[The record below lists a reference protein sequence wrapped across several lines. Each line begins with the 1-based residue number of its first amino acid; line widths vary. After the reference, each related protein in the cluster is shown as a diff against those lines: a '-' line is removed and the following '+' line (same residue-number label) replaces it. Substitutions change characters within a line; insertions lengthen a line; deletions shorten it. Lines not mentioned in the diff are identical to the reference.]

1 MKFKNKPL
9 KKILSSILAA
19 AMVVGLFSFENNA
32 TIYAEED
39 PYVEL
44 TNTLTAQDTF
54 AWTEYDHDNFKDTY
68 APSIPDHIIYDGN
81 NIKMVGYGYS
91 KYKDFL
97 LVNDIEN
104 KNSKKTFTFNIQRD
118 GTDWHSMEGGG
129 FLFNASVKNDTLS
142 GFCILVTQEG
152 LKLIQINNTNVN
164 SFRNGGKEYVENF
177 GKRLATYPLSN
188 LYGEHTFKIE
198 VNNTSVSVW
207 DGDSIIIDNY
217 SLPDNDYGYGYGPIT
232 SHISHGCSQQS
243 YFTFADIVMEE
254 VIIHYI
260 PKKPVELAYTVND
273 DSSVTITWTQPE
285 GKAAVA
291 GYNIYRDNELI
302 GTSYETTYTD
312 ETATAL
318 GNFTY
323 YVSAFDTENYT
334 SENSDTV
341 TVDNL
346 SPVAPVLMI
355 DSVGETSATLTWEC
369 SDNVG
374 VESYDIYRNDE
385 FVTSVTTNSYT
396 DSALAEGTSYT
407 YYVIAYDASG
417 NKSDN
422 SNTITINTEIDETQP
437 VISSISPSNGKYSV
451 ILPIK
456 VTVTDNRSVSSVTI
470 QASTDNSTW
479 EDVAQIEANGKA
491 TAVAEYDL
499 DLSVYSDGQLYIRA
513 YAVNSRNISSDVE
526 TSPVMEY
533 TIDSSAP
540 AVPSGVVIN
549 LYNSQIE
556 IKWDSPEDK
565 DTSYFK
571 VYRKSD
577 LNSEFSVIK
586 DNHKYLNYYDTNIE
600 LGVNYT
606 YCISA
611 VDSMGNESAMSSE
624 VSGSISDD
632 KVIPD
637 ILSVYP
643 ENGVVLKNNQLI
655 GISAKDNYKLDN
667 ITVECRPKN
676 GEWYTVFSEENIND
690 YAKVVQF
697 ELDTSTFTTGI
708 YEIRIFAEDTA
719 GNVSE
724 YVTNSYSFKECEMS
738 VPVLSVEAG
747 NLESSL
753 LWTMENDTDVAYYKI
768 YRSNLGSFEYVH
780 KTAEKEYVDTDLAA
794 KKYTY
799 YVVAVDKYG
808 NNKTSEYV
816 DVTPLNVDG
825 KEPVAYAGADIVA
838 FENENVSFDGTAS
851 TDNVGIVAYKWD
863 FGDGTSSNSGV
874 TVHSYDEVGTYDA
887 LLTVYDEAGNIGT
900 ATKRITILDSDN
912 LSAELTVT
920 TSSNVPI
927 SGAMV
932 YYELDDGSKST
943 VFTDTNG
950 KAVLKSGE
958 GTLTVYLY
966 KNGYAPQKQAL
977 TIGKNS
983 LNHKIKLLSEDLVK
997 GEIKV
1002 KELDLQEMIEYGVD
1016 ISAPE
1021 NQAVFEVSVQIAYAE
1036 DTDGNSEFSVL
1047 INTDGQIIPGSI
1059 IVENDDFICESDT
1072 SGNSVTVKSKSGGP
1086 TTTYTPIIGT
1096 EKELM
1101 GIAVLRISQNITW
1114 LKECF
1119 EVELTVQNLADEA
1132 FPINNAVASLNIP
1145 SELSLAKTNI
1155 LQNID
1160 IPMGNISGG
1169 ETKSASWVV
1178 MGSQQ
1183 GEYEISADFSGILMP
1198 FEADVSMNFKS
1209 AEKIKVYGSSALEY
1223 YQHSRVYTDDGMK
1236 INTYFTVTNVSDKPI
1251 YNVSANLGDITELND
1266 VKEMKLVYPDG
1277 TVIYVKRDSGTTP
1290 KPEFLAAL
1298 RKTGDYGY
1306 LELKPGESVI
1316 GTHSVS
1322 ISEEA
1327 MQAAAQAV
1335 NDLNVTPDA
1344 NGKILKSIG
1353 TVNTKYYDNSAR
1365 AIAVTLARKVSN
1377 REITKTTGGKI
1388 DSSVVTVAVDIST
1401 GKVYMGLSNRKS
1413 GNPTY
1418 SGEDNVC
1425 SFISEQVNNVCNK
1438 YNCTVD
1444 SGLNGK
1450 GLINCGEYNAIN
1462 NAINDGALPEN
1473 LYVYSVVKKNGDYI
1487 TACPNCRAMYSNY
1500 VHFIG
1505 DDSDMA
1511 MSNSDLFMTSNTYS
1525 YMNLAA

>member
-1 MKFKNKPL
+1 MGDRSMKKTISNKM
-9 KKILSSILAA
+9 KKVIATTLAA
-19 AMVVGLFSFENNA
+19 VMIISWFPLRTGINV
-32 TIYAEED
+32 YAEED

-54 AWTEYDHDNFKDTY
+54 AWTEYDHDDYTDRYLGFM
-68 APSIPDHIIYDGN
+68 SDHIIYDGN
-81 NIKMVGYGYS
+81 NIQMIGYGIS
-91 KYKDFL
+91 PFKDFL
-97 LVNDIEN
+97 FVDNYNEVNKYTDL
-104 KNSKKTFTFNIQRD
+104 KQTFTFDIQRD
-118 GTDWHSMEGGG
+118 STNWHSMECGG
-129 FLFNASVKNDTLS
+129 FLFNSSITNGVLN
-142 GFCILVTQEG
+142 GFG
-152 LKLIQINNTNVN
+152 LLITNGYIKLIRLQNMNVDNLHEGTPSSLITSSNTLKSVSFPN
-164 SFRNGGKEYVENF
+164 STAVH
-177 GKRLATYPLSN
+177 SM
-188 LYGEHTFKIE
+188 KIE
-198 VNNTSVSVW
+198 VYNNAVSVW
-207 DGDSIIIDNY
+207 DGDAKIVDSFT
-217 SLPDNDYGYGYGPIT
+217 LPQNDYGYGYGPIT
-232 SHISHGCSQQS
+232 SYASHSCSQKS
-243 YFTFADIVMEE
+243 YFTFANIKMEE
-254 VIIHYI
+254 VVIHYI
-260 PKKPVELAYTVND
+260 PKKPVALSYSVNK
-273 DSSVTITWTQPE
+273 DSSVTLNWTQPE
-285 GKAAVA
+285 GKAEVV
-291 GYNIYRDNELI
+291 GYNIYRDDSLI
-302 GTSYETTYTD
+302 GTTVETAYTD
-312 ETATAL
+312 ETATSL

-355 DSVGETSATLTWEC
+355 DSVGETSASLTWEC

-385 FVTSVTTNSYT
+385 FITSVTTNSYT
-396 DSALAEGTSYT
+396 DSTLEEGTSYT

-417 NKSDN
+417 NKSDK
-422 SNTITINTEIDETQP
+422 SNTITINTGIDETQP
-437 VISSISPSNGKYSV
+437 IISSISPSNGKYSGT
-451 ILPIK
+451 LPIK
-456 VTVTDNRSVSSVTI
+456 VTVTDSRSVSSVTI
-470 QASTDNSTW
+470 QASIDNSNW
-479 EDVAQIEANGKA
+479 KNVAQIAANGKA
-491 TAVAEYDL
+491 TVVAEYDL
-499 DLSVYSDGQLYIRA
+499 DLSAYNDGKLYIRA

-526 TSPVMEY
+526 SSPVMEY
-533 TIDSSAP
+533 TIDSTAP

-556 IKWDSPEDK
+556 IKWDSPKDK

-611 VDSMGNESAMSSE
+611 VDRMGNESAMSSE
-624 VSGSISDD
+624 VSGSIADD
-632 KVIPD
+632 KVIPE

-643 ENGVVLKNNQLI
+643 ENGGVLKNHQLI
-655 GISAKDNYKLDN
+655 GISAKDNYKLDS
-667 ITVECRPKN
+667 ITVECRPEN
-676 GEWYTVFSEENIND
+676 GNWYTVFSEENINN

-708 YEIRIFAEDTA
+708 YEIRFFAEDTA
-719 GNVSE
+719 GNISE

-780 KTAEKEYVDTDLAA
+780 KTAKKEYVDTDLAA

-816 DVTPLNVDG
+816 DVTPHNVDG

-851 TDNVGIVAYKWD
+851 TDNVGVVAYRWD
-863 FGDGTSSNSGV
+863 FGDGTSSESGV

-900 ATKRITILDSDN
+900 ATKRITVLDSDN

-927 SGAMV
+927 KGVMV

-943 VFTDTNG
+943 IYTDKNG
-950 KAVLKSGE
+950 KAVLKSSE
-958 GTLTVYLY
+958 GALTVYLY
-966 KNGYAPQKQAL
+966 KNGYAPQKKTL
-977 TIGKNS
+977 TIGKNN
-983 LNHKIKLLSEDLVK
+983 LNHKIKLLNEEFVK

-1002 KELDLQEMIEYGVD
+1002 KELDLQEMIEHGVD

-1021 NQAVFEVSVQIAYAE
+1021 NQAVFEVSVQVAYAE

-1072 SGNSVTVKSKSGGP
+1072 SGNSVTVKSKSGGS

-1178 MGSQQ
+1178 MGAQQ

-1198 FEADVSMNFKS
+1198 FEAAVSMNFKS

-1236 INTYFTVTNVSDKPI
+1236 IITYFTVTNVSDKPI
-1251 YNVSANLGDITELND
+1251 YNVSANLGNIKELND

-1335 NDLNVTPDA
+1335 NNLNLIADE
-1344 NGKILKSIG
+1344 NGMLCNSIG
-1353 TVNTKYYDNSAR
+1353 TIDTAYYDNSTR
-1365 AIAVTLARKVSN
+1365 AIAVSLAKKINN
-1377 REITKTTGGKI
+1377 RDIISKNGQEITAKALT
-1388 DSSVVTVAVDIST
+1388 VVTDIST
-1401 GKVYMGLSNRKS
+1401 GKVYIGLS
-1413 GNPTY
+1413 GMDDENPTR
-1418 SGEDNVC
+1418 SSKEAFLLTQRIDD
-1425 SFISEQVNNVCNK
+1425 VCNE
-1438 YNCTVD
+1438 YGCD
-1444 SGLNGK
+1444 SKIGLTSRPRNMR
-1450 GLINCGEYNAIN
+1450 NCGEYNAIN
-1462 NAINDGALPEN
+1462 NALNDGAISSN
-1473 LYVYSVVKKNGDYI
+1473 LCVYTVHIANGDYLRP
-1487 TACPNCRAMYSNY
+1487 CKNCLTLYCGY
-1500 VHFIG
+1500 VNFIG
-1505 DDSDMA
+1505 DDSAIDVLPMA
-1511 MSNSDLFMTSNTYS
+1511 S
-1525 YMNLAA
+1525 

>member
-1 MKFKNKPL
+1 MGDRSMKTTISNKMKKVISTALAAVMTISLFPL
-9 KKILSSILAA
+9 KTGI
-19 AMVVGLFSFENNA
+19 NA
-32 TIYAEED
+32 YAEED

-54 AWTEYDHDNFKDTY
+54 AWTEYDHDNYTDSYLGFM
-68 APSIPDHIIYDGN
+68 SDHIIYDGN
-81 NIKMVGYGYS
+81 NIQMVGYGVS
-91 KYKDFL
+91 PFKDFL
-97 LVNDIEN
+97 FVDNDNEVNEYTDL
-104 KNSKKTFTFNIQRD
+104 KQTFTFDIQRD
-118 GTDWHSMEGGG
+118 STSWHSMECGG
-129 FLFNASVKNDTLS
+129 FLFNSSIKDGVLN
-142 GFCILVTQEG
+142 GFG
-152 LKLIQINNTNVN
+152 LLITNGYIKLIRLQNMNVANLHEGAPSSLITSSNTLKSVSFPN
-164 SFRNGGKEYVENF
+164 STAVH
-177 GKRLATYPLSN
+177 SM
-188 LYGEHTFKIE
+188 KIE
-198 VNNTSVSVW
+198 VYNNTISVW
-207 DGDSIIIDNY
+207 DGDTKIID
-217 SLPDNDYGYGYGPIT
+217 SFTLPQNDYGYGYGPIT
-232 SHISHGCSQQS
+232 SYASHSCSQKS
-243 YFTFADIVMEE
+243 YFTFANIKMEE
-254 VIIHYI
+254 VVIHYI
-260 PKKPVELAYTVND
+260 PKKPAALLYSVNK
-273 DSSVTITWTQPE
+273 DSSVTLNWTQPE
-285 GKAAVA
+285 GKAEVV
-291 GYNIYRDNELI
+291 GYNIYRDDSLI
-302 GTSYETTYTD
+302 GTTVETAYTD
-312 ETATAL
+312 ETATSL

-355 DSVGETSATLTWEC
+355 DSVGETSASLTWEC

-385 FVTSVTTNSYT
+385 FITSVTTNSYT
-396 DSALAEGTSYT
+396 DSTLEEGTSYT

-417 NKSDN
+417 NKSDK
-422 SNTITINTEIDETQP
+422 SNTITINTGIDETQP
-437 VISSISPSNGKYSV
+437 IISSISPSNGKYSGT
-451 ILPIK
+451 LPIK
-456 VTVTDNRSVSSVTI
+456 VTVTDSRSVSSVTI
-470 QASTDNSTW
+470 QASIDNSNW
-479 EDVAQIEANGKA
+479 KNVAQIAANGKA
-491 TAVAEYDL
+491 TVVAEYDL
-499 DLSVYSDGQLYIRA
+499 DLSAYNDGKLYIRA

-526 TSPVMEY
+526 SSPVMEY
-533 TIDSSAP
+533 TIDSTAP

-556 IKWDSPEDK
+556 IKWDSPKDK

-611 VDSMGNESAMSSE
+611 VDRMGNESAMSSE
-624 VSGSISDD
+624 VSGSIADD
-632 KVIPD
+632 KVIPE

-643 ENGVVLKNNQLI
+643 ENGGVLKNHQLI
-655 GISAKDNYKLDN
+655 GISAKDNYKLDS
-667 ITVECRPKN
+667 ITVECRPEN
-676 GEWYTVFSEENIND
+676 GNWYTVFSEENINN

-708 YEIRIFAEDTA
+708 YEIRFFAEDTA
-719 GNVSE
+719 GNISE

-780 KTAEKEYVDTDLAA
+780 KTAKKEYVDTDLAA

-816 DVTPLNVDG
+816 DVTPHNVDG

-851 TDNVGIVAYKWD
+851 TDNVGVVAYRWD
-863 FGDGTSSNSGV
+863 FGDGTSSESGV

-900 ATKRITILDSDN
+900 ATKRITVLDSDN

-927 SGAMV
+927 KGVMV

-943 VFTDTNG
+943 IYTDKNG
-950 KAVLKSGE
+950 KAVLKSSE
-958 GTLTVYLY
+958 GALTVYLY
-966 KNGYAPQKQAL
+966 KNGYAPQKKTL

-983 LNHKIKLLSEDLVK
+983 LNHKIKLLNEEFVK

-1002 KELDLQEMIEYGVD
+1002 KELDLQEMIEHGVD

-1021 NQAVFEVSVQIAYAE
+1021 NQAVFEVSVQVAYAE

-1059 IVENDDFICESDT
+1059 IVENDEFICESDT
-1072 SGNSVTVKSKSGGP
+1072 SGNSVTVKSKSGGS
-1086 TTTYTPIIGT
+1086 TTYTPIIGT

-1178 MGSQQ
+1178 MGAQQ

-1198 FEADVSMNFKS
+1198 FEAAVSMNFKS

-1236 INTYFTVTNVSDKPI
+1236 IITYFTVTNVSDKPI
-1251 YNVSANLGDITELND
+1251 YNVSANLGDIKELND

-1335 NDLNVTPDA
+1335 NNLNLIADE
-1344 NGKILKSIG
+1344 NGMLCNSIG
-1353 TVNTKYYDNSAR
+1353 TIDTAYYDNSTR
-1365 AIAVTLARKVSN
+1365 AIAVSLAKKINN
-1377 REITKTTGGKI
+1377 RDIISKNGQEITAKALT
-1388 DSSVVTVAVDIST
+1388 VVTDIST
-1401 GKVYMGLSNRKS
+1401 GKVYIGLS
-1413 GNPTY
+1413 GMDDENPTR
-1418 SGEDNVC
+1418 SSKEAFLLTQRIDD
-1425 SFISEQVNNVCNK
+1425 VCNE
-1438 YNCTVD
+1438 YGCD
-1444 SGLNGK
+1444 SKIGLTSRPRNMR
-1450 GLINCGEYNAIN
+1450 NCGEYNAIN
-1462 NAINDGALPEN
+1462 NALNDGAISSN
-1473 LYVYSVVKKNGDYI
+1473 LCVYTVHIANGDYLRP
-1487 TACPNCRAMYSNY
+1487 CKNCLTLYCGY
-1500 VHFIG
+1500 VNFIG
-1505 DDSDMA
+1505 DDSAIDVLPMA
-1511 MSNSDLFMTSNTYS
+1511 S
-1525 YMNLAA
+1525 